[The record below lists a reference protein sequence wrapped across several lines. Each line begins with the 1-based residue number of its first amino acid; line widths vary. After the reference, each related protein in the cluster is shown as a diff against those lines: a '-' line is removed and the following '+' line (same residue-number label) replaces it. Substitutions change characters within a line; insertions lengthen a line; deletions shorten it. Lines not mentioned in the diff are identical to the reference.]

1 MLLALALVLTLAYGQ
16 HEEEAQTLEP
26 YKLYSNFDISH
37 LIRPGMSWYELLDI
51 RQQLRRPTLSF
62 YVDKRQYKARMTE
75 LGIDIPQIYHV
86 QNADPAADEATF
98 ESITQSLENLLA
110 VQKDYVAKPT
120 HLSCSDQVYVV
131 KNGLNI
137 YSKLHAPVQPR
148 LVAANMTMAL
158 RTRSS
163 VWGESWALHHV
174 PPGILIEE
182 RISAG
187 GDDDTAAL
195 EFKTIVIWGRV
206 WASEV
211 KRGTDTLQIL
221 GRDGRGLQG
230 EGQHPDLA
238 QVEWARVRSLAE
250 RLAVHTDC
258 FRVDIFVAEA
268 LASRRS
274 GLTALDETRAEEE
287 EEEEEEEEKEEQ
299 QHQHHQHHQQQPE
312 RARISRYLVSEVE
325 IFMTQSLPLFK
336 QAAAL
341 WLEGYSRRIELIPN
355 GDIRGPYASM
365 QDPEREQERSHFATL
380 RDREAEGLGW
390 ANTLGSARTYGSLE
404 PSFKHL

>member
-1 MLLALALVLTLAYGQ
+1 MLLALALVLAHGQ

-287 EEEEEEEEKEEQ
+287 EEEEEEKEEQ
-299 QHQHHQHHQQQPE
+299 HHQHQQHHQQQPE

-365 QDPEREQERSHFATL
+365 QDPEREEERSHFATL

>member
-1 MLLALALVLTLAYGQ
+1 MLLSLTLVLAYGQ
-16 HEEEAQTLEP
+16 HEEEAHTLEP

-287 EEEEEEEEKEEQ
+287 EEEEEEKEEQ
-299 QHQHHQHHQQQPE
+299 HHQHQQHHQQQPE

-365 QDPEREQERSHFATL
+365 QDPEREEERSHFATL

-404 PSFKHL
+404 PSFKHLS

>member
-1 MLLALALVLTLAYGQ
+1 
-16 HEEEAQTLEP
+16 
-26 YKLYSNFDISH
+26 
-37 LIRPGMSWYELLDI
+37 
-51 RQQLRRPTLSF
+51 
-62 YVDKRQYKARMTE
+62 MTE

-238 QVEWARVRSLAE
+238 Q
-250 RLAVHTDC
+250 
-258 FRVDIFVAEA
+258 
-268 LASRRS
+268 
-274 GLTALDETRAEEE
+274 TRAGDQAPFE
-287 EEEEEEEEKEEQ
+287 
-299 QHQHHQHHQQQPE
+299 P
-312 RARISRYLVSEVE
+312 AR
-325 IFMTQSLPLFK
+325 K
-336 QAAAL
+336 AAAL
-341 WLEGYSRRIELIPN
+341 AHRKLSAAKGSRAAPM
-355 GDIRGPYASM
+355 AA
-365 QDPEREQERSHFATL
+365 Q
-380 RDREAEGLGW
+380 AEV
-390 ANTLGSARTYGSLE
+390 AQPAV
-404 PSFKHL
+404 

>member
-230 EGQHPDLA
+230 EEQHPDLA

-287 EEEEEEEEKEEQ
+287 EEEEEKEEQ
-299 QHQHHQHHQQQPE
+299 QHQHHQHHQHHQQQPE

-365 QDPEREQERSHFATL
+365 QDPEREEERSHFATL

>member
-1 MLLALALVLTLAYGQ
+1 MLLAFLLNLVYGQ
-16 HEEEAQTLEP
+16 HEEAHQLEP

-230 EGQHPDLA
+230 EGQHPDLT

-274 GLTALDETRAEEE
+274 GLT
-287 EEEEEEEEKEEQ
+287 
-299 QHQHHQHHQQQPE
+299 
-312 RARISRYLVSEVE
+312 ARISRYLVSEVE

-365 QDPEREQERSHFATL
+365 QDPEREEERSHFATL
-380 RDREAEGLGW
+380 RDR

>member
-1 MLLALALVLTLAYGQ
+1 MLLALAHVLTLAYGQ

-287 EEEEEEEEKEEQ
+287 EEEEEEEEKEER
-299 QHQHHQHHQQQPE
+299 HHQHHQQQPE

>member
-1 MLLALALVLTLAYGQ
+1 MMLALFLTLGSLALGQ
-16 HEEEAQTLEP
+16 P
-26 YKLYSNFDISH
+26 YELFYNFDISH

-98 ESITQSLENLLA
+98 ERITQSLENLLA

-174 PPGILIEE
+174 PPGVLIEE

-211 KRGTDTLQIL
+211 KRGTDTIQIL

-230 EGQHPDLA
+230 EGQHPDLV
-238 QVEWARVRSLAE
+238 QVDWARVRSLAE

-287 EEEEEEEEKEEQ
+287 DEYKEEEEEEEEDQQ
-299 QHQHHQHHQQQPE
+299 QHQQPE
-312 RARISRYLVSEVE
+312 RTRISRYLVSEVE
-325 IFMTQSLPLFK
+325 IFMTQSLPMFE

-341 WLEGYSRRIELIPN
+341 WLEGYSRRIVLIPN
-355 GDIRGPYASM
+355 GEIRGPYASM
-365 QDPEREQERSHFATL
+365 QDPEREEERSYFATL

-404 PSFKHL
+404 PSYRHL

>member
-1 MLLALALVLTLAYGQ
+1 MLALFLTLGSLALGQ
-16 HEEEAQTLEP
+16 P
-26 YKLYSNFDISH
+26 YELFYNFDISH

-51 RQQLRRPTLSF
+51 RQQLRRPTLSV

-230 EGQHPDLA
+230 EGQHPDLT

-287 EEEEEEEEKEEQ
+287 DEYKEEEEEEEEDQQ
-299 QHQHHQHHQQQPE
+299 QHQQPE
-312 RARISRYLVSEVE
+312 RTRISRYLVSEVE
-325 IFMTQSLPLFK
+325 IFMTQSLPMFE

-341 WLEGYSRRIELIPN
+341 WLEGYSRRIVLIPN
-355 GDIRGPYASM
+355 GEIRGPYASM
-365 QDPEREQERSHFATL
+365 QDPEREEERSYFATL

-404 PSFKHL
+404 PSYKHL

>member
-1 MLLALALVLTLAYGQ
+1 MLALFLTLGSLALGQ
-16 HEEEAQTLEP
+16 P
-26 YKLYSNFDISH
+26 YELFYNFDISH

-163 VWGESWALHHV
+163 VWGESWALHLV

-211 KRGTDTLQIL
+211 KRGTDTLHIL

-230 EGQHPDLA
+230 EGQHPDLV
-238 QVEWARVRSLAE
+238 QVDWARVRSLAE

-258 FRVDIFVAEA
+258 FRVDIF
-268 LASRRS
+268 
-274 GLTALDETRAEEE
+274 EEE
-287 EEEEEEEEKEEQ
+287 EEEEEEE
-299 QHQHHQHHQQQPE
+299 HQHHQHHQHRQQQPE

-365 QDPEREQERSHFATL
+365 QDPEREEERSHFATL

-404 PSFKHL
+404 PSFKHLKS

>member
-1 MLLALALVLTLAYGQ
+1 MMLALFLTLGSLALGQ
-16 HEEEAQTLEP
+16 P
-26 YKLYSNFDISH
+26 YELFYNFDISH

-98 ESITQSLENLLA
+98 ERITQSLENLLA
-110 VQKDYVAKPT
+110 VQKDSVAKPT

-174 PPGILIEE
+174 PPGVLIEE

-230 EGQHPDLA
+230 EGQHPDLV
-238 QVEWARVRSLAE
+238 QVDWARVRSLAE

-287 EEEEEEEEKEEQ
+287 DEYKEEEEEEEEDQQ
-299 QHQHHQHHQQQPE
+299 QHQQPE
-312 RARISRYLVSEVE
+312 RTRISRYLVSEVE
-325 IFMTQSLPLFK
+325 IFMTQSLPMFE

-341 WLEGYSRRIELIPN
+341 WLEGYSRRIVLIPN
-355 GDIRGPYASM
+355 GEIRGPYASM
-365 QDPEREQERSHFATL
+365 QDPEREEERSYFATL

-404 PSFKHL
+404 PSYKHL

>member
-287 EEEEEEEEKEEQ
+287 EEEEEKEEQQHQ

-365 QDPEREQERSHFATL
+365 QDPEREEERSHFATL

>member
-1 MLLALALVLTLAYGQ
+1 MLLAFLLNLVYGQ
-16 HEEEAQTLEP
+16 HEEAHQLEP

-287 EEEEEEEEKEEQ
+287 EKEEEEEEE
-299 QHQHHQHHQQQPE
+299 E

-365 QDPEREQERSHFATL
+365 QDPEREEERSHFATL
-380 RDREAEGLGW
+380 RDR

>member
-287 EEEEEEEEKEEQ
+287 EEEEEEKEEQ
-299 QHQHHQHHQQQPE
+299 HHQHHQHHQQQPE

-365 QDPEREQERSHFATL
+365 QDPEREEERSHFATL

>member
-1 MLLALALVLTLAYGQ
+1 MNVNDALFLTLGCLALGQ
-16 HEEEAQTLEP
+16 P
-26 YKLYSNFDISH
+26 YELFYNFDISH

-98 ESITQSLENLLA
+98 ERITQSLENLLA

-174 PPGILIEE
+174 PPGVLIEE

-230 EGQHPDLA
+230 EGQHPDL
-238 QVEWARVRSLAE
+238 VKVDWARVRSLAE

-287 EEEEEEEEKEEQ
+287 DEYKEEEEEEEEDQQ
-299 QHQHHQHHQQQPE
+299 QHQQPE
-312 RARISRYLVSEVE
+312 RTRISRYLVSEVE
-325 IFMTQSLPLFK
+325 IFMTQSLPMFE

-341 WLEGYSRRIELIPN
+341 WLEGYSRRIVLIPN
-355 GDIRGPYASM
+355 GEIRGPYASM
-365 QDPEREQERSHFATL
+365 QDPEREEERSYFATL

-404 PSFKHL
+404 PSYKHL

>member
-287 EEEEEEEEKEEQ
+287 EEEEEEEKEEQ
-299 QHQHHQHHQQQPE
+299 HHQHHQHHQQQPE

>member
-1 MLLALALVLTLAYGQ
+1 MLALFLTLGSLALGQ
-16 HEEEAQTLEP
+16 P
-26 YKLYSNFDISH
+26 YELFYNFDISH

-98 ESITQSLENLLA
+98 ERITQSLENLLA

-174 PPGILIEE
+174 PPGVLIEE

-211 KRGTDTLQIL
+211 KRGTDTIQIL

-230 EGQHPDLA
+230 EGKHPDLV
-238 QVEWARVRSLAE
+238 QVDWARVRSLAE

-287 EEEEEEEEKEEQ
+287 DEYKEEEEEEEEDQQ
-299 QHQHHQHHQQQPE
+299 QHQQPE
-312 RARISRYLVSEVE
+312 RTRISRYLVSEVE
-325 IFMTQSLPLFK
+325 IFMTQSLPMFE

-341 WLEGYSRRIELIPN
+341 WLEGYSRRIVLIPN
-355 GDIRGPYASM
+355 GEIRGPYASM
-365 QDPEREQERSHFATL
+365 QDPEREEERSYFATL

-404 PSFKHL
+404 PSYRHL